1 MSNDQRPSPSAEG
14 HHGEMSSPSKCDA
27 IFAANRSTRIT
38 NTEFRVLACIL
49 DGLCKRA
56 DIAKAANVSVPTVAR
71 AIAKLVSL
79 EWVIRVEA
87 KGKPS
92 QLTADVTRIT
102 KDTRIVGDTALAKTK
117 ITRDTTT
124 RVTDARRITD
134 EPTSRIVGDTGSVD
148 NYVQRI
154 EHVPA
159 RVEDNLFLSKK
170 LEIYPERVELAVTV
184 PAKVLNG
191 SAKGLPAQ
199 QLAEVLADHANNPFL
214 DPSKYDGL
222 RTTCGR
228 IHRWITAGADFDAD
242 ILPTVVRIMAKASK
256 PVRSWGYFEDAV
268 REATATRLAS
278 EAPMEIITPSEAM
291 NDQRNRYPS
300 DEGTYTRR
308 KRSRH
313 IDALFAD
320 ESDGPP
326 KHLGRLDFSAGK

>member
-1 MSNDQRPSPSAEG
+1 MTCEIVFKVNADTRLSPTEKVVFTNIAGGYQTRAEI
-14 HHGEMSSPSKCDA
+14 A
-27 IFAANRSTRIT
+27 
-38 NTEFRVLACIL
+38 RVSGCAES
-49 DGLCKRA
+49 
-56 DIAKAANVSVPTVAR
+56 SVPRAVRKLEEYGYLKREFVDGKANKYVILGVADT
-71 AIAKLVSL
+71 
-79 EWVIRVEA
+79 
-87 KGKPS
+87 G
-92 QLTADVTRIT
+92 IT
-102 KDTRIVGDTALAKTK
+102 QDTRIHTGRTAKRRGVAK
-117 ITRDTTT
+117 
-124 RVTDARRITD
+124 
-134 EPTSRIVGDTGSVD
+134 DTGVNHPVDTPQSVD
-148 NYVQRI
+148 NHAPHI
-154 EHVPA
+154 EHASA
-159 RVEDNLFLSKK
+159 RVEDNLLTSKN
-170 LEIYPERVELAVTV
+170 LELYSERVELAVTV

-191 SAKGLPAQ
+191 SARGLPAQ
-199 QLAEVLADHANNPFL
+199 RLAEVLADHANNPFL

-326 KHLGRLDFSAGK
+326 KHLGRLDFSSGK

>member
-1 MSNDQRPSPSAEG
+1 MSCVPLYQLAQDTRLSNTQYRIAILI
-14 HHGEMSSPSKCDA
+14 DA
-27 IFAANRSTRIT
+27 GIT
-38 NTEFRVLACIL
+38 L
-49 DGLCKRA
+49 RA
-56 DIAKAANVSVPTVAR
+56 DLAKAANVSAPTVAR
-71 AIAKLVSL
+71 AIAALVKIGVVSRFL
-79 EWVIRVEA
+79 EP
-87 KGKPS
+87 GKPS
-92 QLTADVTRIT
+92 RLFLTSRITDDTTDEVARIADDAPSTETRIT
-102 KDTRIVGDTALAKTK
+102 HDKATRINQRAR
-117 ITRDTTT
+117 ITHDTTT
-124 RVTDARRITD
+124 RITSDAT
-134 EPTSRIVGDTGSVD
+134 PVD
-148 NYVQRI
+148 NYAPGI
-154 EHVPA
+154 KHAPT
-159 RVEDNLFLSKK
+159 RVEDNLLTSKN
-170 LEIYPERVELAVTV
+170 LELYSERVELAVTV

-191 SAKGLPAQ
+191 SARGLPAQ
-199 QLAEVLADHANNPFL
+199 RLAEVLADHANNPFL

-228 IHRWITAGADFDAD
+228 IHRWMTAGADFDAD

-326 KHLGRLDFSAGK
+326 KHLGRLDFSSGK